1 MFKYVKDLST
11 LNEKT
16 LKKNIFC
23 KQIEQSDLKKYLFY
37 LPIYFFIYI
46 FRCYNIYFIFPD
58 MNLIK
63 VSHDT
68 PCVNWNKK

>member
-23 KQIEQSDLKKYLFY
+23 KQIEQSDLKNICFICPFIFLS
-37 LPIYFFIYI
+37 IYFVAIIFILS
-46 FRCYNIYFIFPD
+46 FPR
-58 MNLIK
+58 
-63 VSHDT
+63 
-68 PCVNWNKK
+68 